1 MNENSIPTMTRS
13 EKLLLEKIEGL
24 ERLIKAILNKEAE
37 NSIEEISLSKAAKK
51 LHLSPDTVVDLV
63 KKGQLEAR
71 TYKDSDR
78 KTRYRFIVADIKK
91 FQKTN
96 KYDHITIHA
105 EEYESAEDMAKR
117 IFGR

>member
-1 MNENSIPTMTRS
+1 M
-13 EKLLLEKIEGL
+13 LEKIEGL

-71 TYKDSDR
+71 TYKDGDR
-78 KTRYRFIVADIKK
+78 KTRYRFKVSSIHN
-91 FQKTN
+91 FQKET
-96 KYDHITIHA
+96 KYDHISIHA
-105 EEYESAEDMAKR
+105 EEFESAEDMAKR
-117 IFGR
+117 IFNV